1 MSESEIFAVAG
12 ILPLM
17 ERYNNTPV
25 KDTIKKVYENIS
37 EMLPNQVEVKSSFM
51 DDVKFIS
58 NPLPIIDEEIFNQV
72 FKAMKLHKIIR
83 FDYRSIKET
92 SYKKHELHPYKIC
105 NQKDDW
111 YILGFSPEH
120 GKFKTFSL
128 ARMKN
133 IEFEEDFTPD
143 PDYKKKDSHRSE
155 FLNLAQKTKMSPTPR
170 RFCLLEFRVKPD
182 SAGSVLGS

>member
-1 MSESEIFAVAG
+1 MAG

-25 KDTIKKVYENIS
+25 KDTIKKVYETIS
-37 EMLPNQVEVKSSFM
+37 EMLS
-51 DDVKFIS
+51 
-58 NPLPIIDEEIFNQV
+58 NQV
-72 FKAMKLHKIIR
+72 FKATKLHKIIR

-92 SYKKHELHPYKIC
+92 SYKNHELHPYKIC

-133 IEFEEDFTPD
+133 IELEEDFTPD
-143 PDYKKKDSHRSE
+143 PDYRKRIHIDPNFGIWHK
-155 FLNLAQKTKMSPTPR
+155 NQKCRQR
-170 RFCLLEFRVKPD
+170 RD
-182 SAGSVLGS
+182 GSVYLSFESNQIQQALFWVLSFGSSVQVLNPPELVEKYKDELRKMLEKNDLG